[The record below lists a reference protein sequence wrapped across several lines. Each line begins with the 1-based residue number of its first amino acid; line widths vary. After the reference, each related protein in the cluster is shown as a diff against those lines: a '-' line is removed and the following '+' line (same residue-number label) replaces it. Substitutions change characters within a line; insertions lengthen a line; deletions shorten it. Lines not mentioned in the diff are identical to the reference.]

1 MRIGI
6 NIPFRDHNRKLL
18 DGAGV
23 AQRARMVEAA
33 GLDGIWLGDH
43 LTATRPDPLAYLLVA
58 AQATTTVELGTA
70 IYVVPLRE
78 RYDLAQRFVTL
89 QTLSPNRFTLGVGT
103 GSSSREY
110 ELTGHVFDD
119 RFKALRDDMSIIR
132 SVCEGRPGDLPGALK
147 EGPQWGEEVG
157 RPRFVLGAWHSD
169 LQLQRAAAD
178 YDGWMASAGGLTR
191 IGGWK
196 NMAEAIKRYRDLG
209 GTRSLIATVNVDL
222 RAPTTKP
229 GDNDPF
235 FLECSAAEAT
245 ERLQYAEQLG
255 YDDVILNK
263 TDRAH
268 PIPGMGYMHDFT
280 GEELDEIRSL
290 MPKDSRPPVTATAA

>member
-1 MRIGI
+1 
-6 NIPFRDHNRKLL
+6 
-18 DGAGV
+18 
-23 AQRARMVEAA
+23 
-33 GLDGIWLGDH
+33 
-43 LTATRPDPLAYLLVA
+43 
-58 AQATTTVELGTA
+58 VELGTA

-110 ELTGHVFDD
+110 ELTGHVFED
-119 RFKALRDDMSIIR
+119 RFKALREDMSIIR
-132 SVCEGRPGDLPGALK
+132 SVCEGRPNDLPGALK

-157 RPRFVLGAWHSD
+157 PPRFVLGAWHSD
-169 LQLQRAAAD
+169 LQLKRAAAD

-196 NMAEAIKRYRDLG
+196 NMREAIKRYRDLG
-209 GTRSLIATVNVDL
+209 GTRALIATVNVDL
-222 RAPTTKP
+222 RAPTSKP

-245 ERLQYAEQLG
+245 ARLQYAEQLG

-280 GEELDEIRSL
+280 AEELEEIRSL
-290 MPKDSRPPVTATAA
+290 MPKDSRPPVTAT